1 MLRLIINYIYIL
13 SVLMVFNYKYNN
25 SKVSDNISII

>member
-1 MLRLIINYIYIL
+1 MLRVIINYIYIL
-13 SVLMVFNYKYNN
+13 SVLNVFYYRYNN